1 MAGWWDE
8 AKTSGGMR
16 DLKNLSWTL
25 LFGTTYFHYGRL
37 DNFVPAAV
45 REMRGSGNQAQ
56 IYADLVMIIFKQEN
70 SSRFLER
77 GVILQMHK
85 SFNEKIAYRKIP
97 IISSGLI
104 FVKRLFFWAYFRGNL
119 FSEGLIIGRK
129 FAFQNGLGLTIKT
142 A

>member
-1 MAGWWDE
+1 MGWWDE
-8 AKTSGGMR
+8 AQTSGGMR

-25 LFGTTYFHYGRL
+25 LFGTTYFRYGRL
-37 DNFVPAAV
+37 DNYVPAAV

-56 IYADLVMIIFKQEN
+56 IYAGLVMIIFKQEN
-70 SSRFLER
+70 SSRFPER

-104 FVKRLFFWAYFRGNL
+104 FVKMLFLGVIFGGAYFPRGL
-119 FSEGLIIGRK
+119 SLEGSLRFKMGW
-129 FAFQNGLGLTIKT
+129 A
-142 A
+142 